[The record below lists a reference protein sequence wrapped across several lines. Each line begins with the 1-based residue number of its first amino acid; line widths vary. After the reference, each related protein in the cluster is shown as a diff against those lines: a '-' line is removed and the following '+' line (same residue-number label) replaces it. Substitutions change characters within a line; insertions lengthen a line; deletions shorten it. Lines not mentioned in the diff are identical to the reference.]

1 MTARDV
7 VRVAAACA
15 LRCAAAALAEAV
27 APSYPADGSSLGRKG
42 NPFAGYDERT
52 GPASPL

>member
-15 LRCAAAALAEAV
+15 LRCAVAALADLV
-27 APSYPADGSSLGRKG
+27 ASRR
-42 NPFAGYDERT
+42 RT
-52 GPASPL
+52 